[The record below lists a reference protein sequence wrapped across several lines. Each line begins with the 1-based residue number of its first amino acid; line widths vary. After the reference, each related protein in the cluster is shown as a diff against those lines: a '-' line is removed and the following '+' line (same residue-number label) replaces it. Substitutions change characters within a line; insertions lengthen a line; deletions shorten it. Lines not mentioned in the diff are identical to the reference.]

1 MASNAI
7 SDITDEF
14 LVCQVCLEDFKQP
27 KMLPCLHTF
36 CQSCLERL
44 LATEPAGKLDCP
56 TCRQDVALPRNGVQG
71 LKSNFLVGK
80 LHDILQQQPQ
90 QQPKG
95 ETSEAREDGVPC
107 TVCEVGNSAQFYCL
121 DCTDYLCQSCNK
133 VHRGLK
139 MSRIHKVVT
148 VQDLQSGKAASE
160 LRARETSKCEDHQ
173 ELNKFYCDTCHRVI
187 CLHCVVTAHKDH
199 QYVEI
204 EKAAEREG
212 AKIKAKRATVK
223 NTADLH
229 QNWIQDL
236 QSVKDEWSSEVQ
248 RAEEQIRKQVN
259 SIMEAAKKVG
269 NDRIA
274 QLRAM
279 NAAREKQL
287 QAAMEA
293 AEMDLASARSCVQ
306 FTDNVLEYGSP
317 AELMSVAGEL
327 TGRLDQTADERR
339 AGKAEMTKDLVN
351 LTVEPSTY
359 DVEQEVSKLVGE
371 ITKTAI
377 QMLSS
382 PPTITTQ
389 VRHNVVIGKGDR
401 GLKRIKVAGKDRF
414 GQFQCLTSLA
424 VTAEGDIVATDYGS
438 CLQFLGKDGSFKKKV
453 DLRFKPECVAA
464 LTNGELLVAGD
475 GHRIHVLDKQGRESR
490 VIQVTGA
497 AETGRT
503 TQGVAVDG
511 LGHIIVTIGHQ
522 VFKLSPGGDVMMRI
536 GGEGQG
542 QQNFGPILRVAVN
555 SRNQIIVSDCH
566 NNKMMMFDPSGRHLF
581 TCGSHGSG
589 PGQLH
594 GPDCVITDSED
605 DIIVADFWN
614 QRVSLFSRDGTF
626 IRHVLTKTEQSLR
639 GPMGLAVTCD
649 GHLIV
654 SESKTINFFLVVPL
668 IDIPGFGVRQWLSA
682 GGLET
687 TKPLQTSGTFHRDVS
702 TGVNKFDFAA
712 LYFRVKKMASN
723 AISDIT
729 DEFLVCQVCLEDF
742 KQPKM
747 LPCLHT
753 FCQPCLEK
761 LLTTEPVGKLD
772 CPTCRQD
779 VSLPQNGVQGL
790 KSNFLVGKLHDILQ
804 QQPQQQPKGATS
816 EAREDG
822 VPCTVCEVG
831 NSATFY
837 CVECTDYLCQTCNKV
852 HSGLKMS
859 RAHKVVTIQDLQSGK
874 AASELRA
881 RETSK
886 CEDHQ
891 ELNKFYCDTCHRV
904 ICLHCVV
911 TAHKDHQYVEI
922 EKASERE
929 GANIK
934 AKLAKVK
941 NTADLH
947 QNWIQDLQSVKDEW
961 SSEVQRAEEQ
971 IRKQVNSIM
980 EAAKKVGNDRIAQ
993 LRAMNAAREK
1003 QIEAAME
1010 AAEMDLASAGSCVQF
1025 TDNVLEYG
1033 SPAEVLSVAG
1043 ELTGRLDQTA
1053 DEKTAGKA
1061 EMTKDLVNLTVE
1073 PSTYNVEKEVSKLV
1087 GEITKTLIPMLSSP
1101 PTLTTQVR
1109 PNMVIGKD
1117 DGGLKRIKVVGEDR
1131 DGQFE
1136 LLTSLAVTAE
1146 EDIVATDLGNS
1157 RLYFLGKDG
1166 SFKKKADLKFKPLCV
1181 AALTN
1186 GELLVTGDGH
1196 RIHVLDKQGRE
1207 SRVIQVTGAEEKDGS
1222 ALGIAVDGL
1231 GRIIVTIG
1239 HQVFK
1244 LSPSG
1249 DVMMRIGGKDQGQ
1262 YFGSILRVAV
1272 NSRNQI
1278 IVSDWDNNKMMV
1290 FDPSGRRLF
1299 TCGSLGSGPGQ
1310 LYSPYCVITD
1320 SEDNIIV
1327 SDCNNNRVSLF
1338 SRDGTFIRHVL
1349 TETEHSLDGPMG
1361 LALTCDGHLIVSES
1375 KTINF
1380 FL

>member
-36 CQSCLERL
+36 CQSCLEKL
-44 LATEPAGKLDCP
+44 LATEPVGKLDCP
-56 TCRQDVALPRNGVQG
+56 TCRQDVSLPENGVQG

-80 LHDILQQQPQ
+80 LRDILQ

-107 TVCEVGNSAQFYCL
+107 TVCEAGNSAQFYCVE
-121 DCTDYLCQSCNK
+121 CTDYLCQSCNK

-139 MSRIHKVVT
+139 MSRAHKVVT
-148 VQDLQSGKAASE
+148 VQDLQSGQAAAE

-212 AKIKAKRATVK
+212 AKIKEKLTTAK

-236 QSVKDEWSSEVQ
+236 QSVKDEWSAQVQ
-248 RAEEQIRKQVN
+248 RTEEQIRKQVN
-259 SIMEAAKKVG
+259 SVIEAAKKAG

-279 NAAREKQL
+279 NAAREKQME
-287 QAAMEA
+287 AAMEA
-293 AEMDLASARSCVQ
+293 AEMDLASAKSCVQ

-327 TGRLDQTADERR
+327 TGRLDQIADEKT
-339 AGKAEMTKDLVN
+339 AGKADMTNDLVN
-351 LTVEPSTY
+351 LTVEHLTY
-359 DVEQEVSKLVGE
+359 NVEQEVSKLVGE
-371 ITKTAI
+371 ITKTVI
-377 QMLSS
+377 PMLSS
-382 PPTITTQ
+382 PPTLTTQ
-389 VRHNVVIGKGDR
+389 VRPNMVIGKDG
-401 GLKRIKVAGKDRF
+401 GALKRIKVVGKNRL
-414 GQFQCLTSLA
+414 GQFQSLTSLA
-424 VTAEGDIVATDYGS
+424 VTAEGDIVATDRVNS
-438 CLQFLGKDGSFKKKV
+438 RLQFLGKDGSFKKKV
-453 DLRFKPECVAA
+453 DLRFEPLCVAA
-464 LTNGELLVAGD
+464 LTNGELFVT
-475 GHRIHVLDKQGRESR
+475 GHGHKIHVLDKQGRESR
-490 VIQVTGA
+490 VIKVTGA
-497 AETGRT
+497 EGTGRH

-511 LGHIIVTIGHQ
+511 LGRIIVTIGHQ
-522 VFKLSPGGDVMMRI
+522 VFKLSPSGDVMMRI
-536 GGEGQG
+536 GGKDQG
-542 QQNFGPILRVAVN
+542 QQHLGSYLHVAVN
-555 SRNQIIVSDCH
+555 SRNQIIVSDWD

-581 TCGSHGSG
+581 TCGSRGSG
-589 PGQLH
+589 PGHLCS
-594 GPDCVITDSED
+594 PRCVITDSED
-605 DIIVADFWN
+605 DIIVSDYN
-614 QRVSLFSRDGTF
+614 NHRVSLYSRDGTF
-626 IRHVLTKTEQSLR
+626 IRHVLKKTEHGLN
-639 GPMGLAVTCD
+639 GPMGLA
-649 GHLIV
+649 
-654 SESKTINFFLVVPL
+654 
-668 IDIPGFGVRQWLSA
+668 
-682 GGLET
+682 
-687 TKPLQTSGTFHRDVS
+687 TSGTFHRDVS

-852 HSGLKMS
+852 HRGLKMS
-859 RAHKVVTIQDLQSGK
+859 RTHKVVTVQDLQSGN
-874 AASELRA
+874 AAVELRA

-922 EKASERE
+922 EKAAERE
-929 GANIK
+929 GAKIK
-934 AKLAKVK
+934 AKLATVE

-961 SSEVQRAEEQ
+961 SSQVQRTEEQ
-971 IRKQVNSIM
+971 IRKQVNSII

-1003 QIEAAME
+1003 QMEAAME
-1010 AAEMDLASAGSCVQF
+1010 AAEMDLASAKSCVQF

-1033 SPAEVLSVAG
+1033 SPAELMSVAG
-1043 ELTGRLDQTA
+1043 ELTERLDQTA
-1053 DEKTAGKA
+1053 DEKKADKA

-1073 PSTYNVEKEVSKLV
+1073 PSTYNVDQEVSKLV
-1087 GEITKTLIPMLSSP
+1087 GEIRKTLIPMLSSP

-1109 PNMVIGKD
+1109 HNMVIGKD
-1117 DGGLKRIKVVGEDR
+1117 GGALKRIKVVGENR
-1131 DGQFE
+1131 LGQSNH
-1136 LLTSLAVTAE
+1136 LTSLAVTAE
-1146 EDIVATDLGNS
+1146 GDIVATDLHNS
-1157 RLYFLGKDG
+1157 RLQFLGKDG
-1166 SFKKKADLKFKPLCV
+1166 SFKKKVDLKFKPWSV

-1207 SRVIQVTGAEEKDGS
+1207 SRVIQVTDAEEKYEPT
-1222 ALGIAVDGL
+1222 LGIAVDSL

-1244 LSPSG
+1244 LCPSG
-1249 DVMMRIGGKDQGQ
+1249 DVMMRIGVKDQGQ
-1262 YFGSILRVAV
+1262 KYFGSSLRVAV

-1278 IVSDWDNNKMMV
+1278 IVSDCNSNKIKK
-1290 FDPSGRRLF
+1290 FDPSGRHLF
-1299 TCGSLGSGPGQ
+1299 TCGSHGSGPGQ
-1310 LYSPYCVITD
+1310 LKNPYCVITD

-1327 SDCNNNRVSLF
+1327 SDCNNHRVSLF
-1338 SRDGTFIRHVL
+1338 SRDGTFIRNLL
-1349 TETEHSLDGPMG
+1349 TNTEHSLRGPLG
-1361 LALTCDGHLIVSES
+1361 LALTYDGHLIVSES
-1375 KTINF
+1375 KTITF
-1380 FL
+1380 FK